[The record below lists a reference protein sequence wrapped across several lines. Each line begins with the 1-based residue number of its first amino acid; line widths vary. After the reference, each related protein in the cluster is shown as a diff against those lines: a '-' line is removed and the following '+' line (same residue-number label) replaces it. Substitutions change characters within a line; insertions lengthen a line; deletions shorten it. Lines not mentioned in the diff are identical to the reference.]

1 MGSPSEEDPQRR
13 QEEEKADSSVLVM
26 MKFDSGGE
34 EEEEGGR
41 SAAAKTPSKCESSP
55 PQSYRQLKED
65 LPLLLKKWSSKNN
78 TQPCQKEEVDDELR
92 SPELQGGG
100 GGGGGAKGDDDDH
113 DHLLLLLLPGSSS
126 DSKRARGGP
135 TGGQLPPRG
144 IEQRVRIESLDEYI
158 KGLLISQIREPTLHV
173 EGGLMLLLKRCLESE
188 QQTQAGTQSGLALCS
203 YVEHFESRLEE
214 DLGWGCGWRNIQMMS
229 SHLLE
234 KDDETRD
241 ALFGGAGFVPHISAL
256 QQWLE
261 IAWAKGFDTQGA
273 QHFNWKIAGT
283 HKWIGTTE
291 CAALLRS
298 FGLRARIVDFQAV
311 GNKRDRE
318 SLLRDKSGSCNSRQ
332 KVPDMAAEQQQLGVG
347 TTIRRAPVDSAA
359 GDCIGCGEYIIQGR
373 PHFRKSSSGSGGGVG
388 KKTDLCPTC
397 MEQLR
402 ESTNEEDQQSIQ
414 EYMGID
420 ETAAESS
427 SREETGNG
435 LPEESSSGAAG
446 AGAGTTAAAGRDQGL
461 AIDHRHLMDWMWN
474 YFAGKPAD
482 TVTSS
487 SSSASPAAATAK
499 ITMSDRSPLYF
510 QHKGHSRTVVGIQRK
525 QQILAADSSASNI
538 SNSSGS
544 SAQEDFILV
553 LDPSQRTQDIV
564 KCLSAQTGWQRL
576 LKRSMQT
583 LRHPEYQLC
592 YVEPGIVYGEELED
606 LKLLSSMHYTY

>member
-1 MGSPSEEDPQRR
+1 
-13 QEEEKADSSVLVM
+13 
-26 MKFDSGGE
+26 
-34 EEEEGGR
+34 
-41 SAAAKTPSKCESSP
+41 
-55 PQSYRQLKED
+55 
-65 LPLLLKKWSSKNN
+65 
-78 TQPCQKEEVDDELR
+78 
-92 SPELQGGG
+92 
-100 GGGGGAKGDDDDH
+100 
-113 DHLLLLLLPGSSS
+113 
-126 DSKRARGGP
+126 
-135 TGGQLPPRG
+135 
-144 IEQRVRIESLDEYI
+144 VRIESLDEYI

-188 QQTQAGTQSGLALCS
+188 QQTQAGTQSRLALCT
-203 YVEHFESRLEE
+203 YVQHFESRLEE

-241 ALFGGAGFVPHISAL
+241 ALFGGAGFVPDISAL

-311 GNKRDRE
+311 GNKRDRKL
-318 SLLRDKSGSCNSRQ
+318 LLRDKSGSCNLRQ
-332 KVPDMAAEQQQLGVG
+332 KVPDMAAEEQQLGVG
-347 TTIRRAPVDSAA
+347 PTIRRVPVESAE
-359 GDCIGCGEYIIQGR
+359 GDCIGCGEYSIQGR
-373 PHFRKSSSGSGGGVG
+373 PHFRKSSGGGGVG

-420 ETAAESS
+420 ETPAESS

-435 LPEESSSGAAG
+435 FPEESSSGAAG
-446 AGAGTTAAAGRDQGL
+446 AGAGTTAAAGGDQGF

-487 SSSASPAAATAK
+487 SSSASPAAAAAK

-538 SNSSGS
+538 SNSSSS

-553 LDPSQRTQDIV
+553 LDPSEMTQDIV
-564 KCLSAQTGWQRL
+564 KCLSAQTGWQNL

-606 LKLLSSMHYTY
+606 LKPLSSVHYTY